1 MAAQASAGGVY
12 VHFPYCRHH
21 CAYCDF
27 AVATPRTIPQ
37 RAFTDALIAE
47 LALRGPSLG
56 GAARTLYLGG
66 GTPSL
71 WEPSELGRFLTALRA
86 APGLAPGAELT
97 LEANPAEVTP
107 DRVAAW
113 RDLGVNRVSLGVQ
126 ALDDPMLRS
135 ADRLHDAATAERAL
149 DLIATAGFASWS
161 ADLIFGLAQQT
172 LANWD
177 QTLSRA
183 LAFAPPHLSVYAL
196 TVEPRTT
203 LARQV
208 RDGAVTL
215 PGDSVQVRM
224 LFRARERLRAA
235 GYVHYEVS
243 SYAKP
248 GHRAVHNSSY
258 WEMRPYLGLGPG
270 AHGFAPP
277 ERRTNVR
284 RPRQYIE
291 RATAAERPDPTDT
304 LEQLDPD
311 TLAFERVMTGLRD
324 LERGVDLAPDLGR
337 FLPAAQAEAHA
348 GRLRL
353 EGTRAWLTDEGLRLM
368 DSVLLRLL
376 G

>member
-1 MAAQASAGGVY
+1 MGLGLRCGQETPEVGGEVHAALQVAEA
-12 VHFPYCRHH
+12 RHH
-21 CAYCDF
+21 
-27 AVATPRTIPQ
+27 
-37 RAFTDALIAE
+37 ALEGERVRVEPLEGVGGIGA
-47 LALRGPSLG
+47 LG

-291 RATAAERPDPTDT
+291 RATAAEV
-304 LEQLDPD
+304 
-311 TLAFERVMTGLRD
+311 ERARRAA
-324 LERGVDLAPDLGR
+324 ERGAAKGQLGDQRVGERALGDGARGRHGEVAVRAVVPAVREVDVDAARAGLGR
-337 FLPAAQAEAHA
+337 HQ
-348 GRLRL
+348 R
-353 EGTRAWLTDEGLRLM
+353 
-368 DSVLLRLL
+368 V
-376 G
+376 